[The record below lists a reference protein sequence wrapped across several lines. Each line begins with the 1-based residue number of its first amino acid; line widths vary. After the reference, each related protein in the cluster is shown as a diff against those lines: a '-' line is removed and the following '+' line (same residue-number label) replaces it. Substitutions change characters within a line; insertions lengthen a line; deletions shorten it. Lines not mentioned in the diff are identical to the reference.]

1 MMLQATRCR
10 KKPMRQPSS
19 QRLFF
24 SFFSGP
30 PRASV
35 TALTEKVDVGQTV
48 KLTCPIQGTPTPMF
62 EWFKVKHTNLSFNLT
77 CNCKSH
83 IFLTLFFRAKK
94 KYLNRNSCFQKS
106 TFLNKQSLREFEQI
120 CKNCFLKSL
129 DSMLGLYIVGWAPF
143 LKMLHYL
150 FVVFQT

>member
-24 SFFSGP
+24 SSFSGP

-35 TALTEKVDVGQTV
+35 TALTEKVDVGQTA

-77 CNCKSH
+77 CNCKSY
-83 IFLTLFFRAKK
+83 IFLTLLFGAKK
-94 KYLNRNSCFQKS
+94 TEQKFLPLVFLTNRV
-106 TFLNKQSLREFEQI
+106 REFEQI
-120 CKNCFLKSL
+120 CKNCFLKGL
-129 DSMLGLYIVGWAPF
+129 DSMLRCQGDTLAGLYILIF
-143 LKMLHYL
+143 L
-150 FVVFQT
+150 T